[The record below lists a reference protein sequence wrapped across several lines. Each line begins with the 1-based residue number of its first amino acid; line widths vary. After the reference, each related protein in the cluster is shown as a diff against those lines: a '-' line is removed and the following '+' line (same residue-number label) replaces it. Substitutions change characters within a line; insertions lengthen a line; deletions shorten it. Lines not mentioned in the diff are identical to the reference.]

1 MTWIRKR
8 YTKVYTMKCEG
19 GSNEWG
25 QTISLIGGKNTTV
38 AADTITLGDI
48 SQDNQLRTDMT
59 LYQFFRIRGVAVKM
73 FFPMPTDVDSSPVQ
87 WANGYSMSEIIN
99 PNVDTDKLQTLA
111 TYQTGPCNQNKSIN
125 RYYNTAAAYRRFGIQ
140 YCNTKEF
147 TDGNFTSTAAGN
159 TLYQGALPLN

>member
-8 YTKVYTMKCEG
+8 YTKVYTMNCEA

-73 FFPMPTDVDSSPVQ
+73 FFPMPTDVDNSPVQ

-125 RYYNTAAAYRRFGIQ
+125 RYYNTAATYKRFGI
-140 YCNTKEF
+140 
-147 TDGNFTSTAAGN
+147 
-159 TLYQGALPLN
+159 